1 MVCWIF
7 NPSPLQ
13 FFLLTIQ
20 VLKRKDCNPDCP
32 IEIPDRATAFLGF
45 NALLDSVKYHVHT
58 SIHLFSFLISVHDSF
73 GTIIWKQIKPAMV
86 PRIVAFDDD
95 EKFVAVLWRRGPP
108 PNPQGPA
115 PVQVLEIYHISD
127 GSLSLKVEL
136 KEGFCYAQISN
147 GRVALALPLTNAVSE
162 DEKLLVYDIE
172 KKKLIFDSSEEK
184 NNLQILMTNKRFKLE
199 QDRILIVGHFSPDKV
214 EIVNLKFWIK

>member
-1 MVCWIF
+1 MYHQL
-7 NPSPLQ
+7 PSM
-13 FFLLTIQ
+13 
-20 VLKRKDCNPDCP
+20 N
-32 IEIPDRATAFLGF
+32 
-45 NALLDSVKYHVHT
+45 
-58 SIHLFSFLISVHDSF
+58 LFSFLISVHDSF
-73 GTIIWKQIKPAMV
+73 GTLIWKQIKPAMF
-86 PRIVAFDDD
+86 PRIAAFDDD
-95 EKFVAVLWRRGPP
+95 EKFVAVLWRSSLSY
-108 PNPQGPA
+108 PQDPA
-115 PVQVLEIYHISD
+115 PVQVLEIYHVSD